1 MTAEGTAVRDG
12 LARRALELIDAD
24 EIRDLTVALI
34 REGSENPPAH
44 GATEVEAGV
53 VRVLADA
60 CERHGLD
67 VRIAE
72 VAPGRP
78 NLTARLGD
86 PDAPGLLLLVHT
98 DTVPAGAG
106 WTVPPLGGTVADGR
120 VVGRGAADMKGGIAA
135 AVAAMSALRRAAA
148 EAGVAPPPV
157 TLAAVADEEETGT
170 GARAFT
176 ATHPETPSANPG
188 SRGTPAAP
196 HPRNDS
202 STHAGHDSGAYARHS
217 RGAHA
222 GDGGGRYAGAI
233 VAEPTEMRTIVACR
247 GDCYVEVEVCGR
259 AAHAG
264 DPDTGAN
271 AVYGAARVIEAVRA
285 LHEDARA
292 RPHPLLGPRT
302 WNVGLVTG
310 GSGTAVVPDRC
321 RVSAD
326 RRLLPGETGAD
337 AVAEID
343 DVLAMLRLDDMG
355 LSARAWLGMEMP
367 GFETP
372 EDHPL
377 VRAAHA
383 AAREAGGPDLPV
395 AGWTAACDGGF
406 LSRDLGLPVVVL
418 GPGSVVHQAHR
429 PDESVSLTDLHT
441 AARAYVLSALR
452 LRAA

>member
-1 MTAEGTAVRDG
+1 MAAEAAVHDG
-12 LARRALELIDAD
+12 LERRALELIDAD

-34 REGSENPPAH
+34 REGSQNPPAP
-44 GATEVEAGV
+44 GDAEVETGA

-60 CERHGLD
+60 CGRHGLD
-67 VRIAE
+67 ARTEE

-86 PDAPGLLLLVHT
+86 PDTPGLLLLAHT
-98 DTVPAGAG
+98 DTVPAGDG

-135 AVAAMSALRRAAA
+135 AVVAMSALRRAAA
-148 EAGVAPPPV
+148 EAGTAPPAV
-157 TLAAVADEEETGT
+157 TLAAVADEEETGI

-176 ATHPETPSANPG
+176 AAHGAT
-188 SRGTPAAP
+188 
-196 HPRNDS
+196 
-202 STHAGHDSGAYARHS
+202 AGA
-217 RGAHA
+217 
-222 GDGGGRYAGAI
+222 YAGAI
-233 VAEPTEMRTIVACR
+233 VPEPTEMRAIVACR
-247 GDCYVEVEVCGR
+247 GDCYVEVEVHGR

-271 AVYGAARVIEAVRA
+271 AVYGAARFIEAVRA

-321 RVSAD
+321 RVSVD

-337 AVAEID
+337 AVDEIE
-343 DVLAMLRLDDMG
+343 DVLATLRLDGMG
-355 LSARAWLGMEMP
+355 LSARARLGMEMP

-372 EDHPL
+372 EDHVL
-377 VRAAHA
+377 VRTAHA

-406 LSRDLGLPVVVL
+406 LARDLGLPVVVM

-429 PDESVSLTDLHT
+429 PDESVSLTELHI
-441 AARAYVLSALR
+441 AARAYILSALR
-452 LRAA
+452 LPTG

>member
-1 MTAEGTAVRDG
+1 MRGVPLGWWQVTAEAAVRDG
-12 LARRALELIDAD
+12 LERRALELIDAD

-34 REGSENPPAH
+34 REGSENPPAP
-44 GATEVEAGV
+44 GTAEVEAGV

-60 CERHGLD
+60 CERHGLE
-67 VRIAE
+67 VRTDE

-86 PDAPGLLLLVHT
+86 PAAPGLLLLVHT
-98 DTVPAGAG
+98 DTVPAGDG
-106 WTVPPLGGTVADGR
+106 WTQPPLGGTVADGR
-120 VVGRGAADMKGGIAA
+120 VTGRGAADMKGGIAA
-135 AVAAMSALRRAAA
+135 VVVAMSALRRAAA

-157 TLAAVADEEETGT
+157 TLAAVADEEETGI

-176 ATHPETPSANPG
+176 A
-188 SRGTPAAP
+188 
-196 HPRNDS
+196 
-202 STHAGHDSGAYARHS
+202 
-217 RGAHA
+217 AHA
-222 GDGGGRYAGAI
+222 AATAGAYAGAI
-233 VAEPTEMRTIVACR
+233 VPEPTEMRTIVACR
-247 GDCYVEVEVCGR
+247 GDCYVEVEVRGR

-271 AVYGAARVIEAVRA
+271 AIYGAARVIEAVRA

-302 WNVGLVTG
+302 WNVGLVGG

-321 RVSAD
+321 RVSVD

-337 AVAEID
+337 AVAEIE
-343 DVLAMLRLDDMG
+343 DVLATLRLDDMG
-355 LSARAWLGMEMP
+355 LSARAHLGMEMP

-372 EDHPL
+372 EDHAV
-377 VRAAHA
+377 VRTGHT

-406 LSRDLGLPVVVL
+406 LARDLDLPVIVL

-429 PDESVSLTDLHT
+429 PNESVALDELAT
-441 AARAYVLSALR
+441 AARTYTLAALR
-452 LRAA
+452 LHDA